1 MKTIYYFLLVGIVC
15 VIASCDLLKG
25 GGDDIVISPTATYE
39 VIPSTTITA
48 GEAITITLTSK
59 SGVKSATINGK
70 VIDVNIPYTEVL
82 KSDAVLLMVLQGETV
97 SKEIKIAIT
106 VKPEAR
112 MLMISDRP
120 WHISSI
126 DQLYEVDNNWYTFFH
141 LTQKEK
147 ESNYYFYKDLTLVE
161 LYKDGTQVASCLWKW
176 IGLDSIQIGDQNYTY
191 TMTDTN
197 LDLYQVLGNKK
208 IRDRYWR

>member
-1 MKTIYYFLLVGIVC
+1 MKKSWIAVLVVLIVVFVGC
-15 VIASCDLLKG
+15 KEKPV
-25 GGDDIVISPTATYE
+25 VYPSPTVEYT

-48 GEAITITLTSK
+48 GESVTITLTSK

-97 SKEIKIAIT
+97 SKEIKIEIT

-126 DQLYEVDNNWYTFFH
+126 DKLYEVDNNWYTFIP

-147 ESNYYFYKDLTLVE
+147 EANSYFYKDGKTVA
-161 LYKDGTQVASCLWKW
+161 LYKDGTQFASCLWKW
-176 IGLDSIQIGDQNYTY
+176 IGIDSIQIGDQKYTY
-191 TMTDTN
+191 TMTDTS
-197 LDLYQVLGNKK
+197 LILYQDRGLNKY
-208 IRDRYWR
+208 RHTYWR